1 MEKKKTTPAPQ
12 QTPSVEE
19 IATSRLKQAHS
30 KLMEVQAEINK
41 ADELLAPASA
51 GTLDLEELHK
61 VSCRLHYLMAYMDS
75 NLSSAAFYAKGAMYT
90 TDLALWE
97 RKDQEDKRP
106 YTRPA
111 VGAVRDYKQ
120 KQ

>member
-1 MEKKKTTPAPQ
+1 M
-12 QTPSVEE
+12 
-19 IATSRLKQAHS
+19 
-30 KLMEVQAEINK
+30 KLQAEINK

-51 GTLDLEELHK
+51 GALSLEELHK

-97 RKDQEDKRP
+97 RKDQEGKRR
-106 YTRPA
+106 YTSPA
-111 VGAVRDYKQ
+111 VVAVRGDR
-120 KQ
+120 

>member
-1 MEKKKTTPAPQ
+1 MEEKETAPAPQ
-12 QTPSVEE
+12 QAPSVEE
-19 IATSRLKQAHS
+19 SATKRLKQAHGR
-30 KLMEVQAEINK
+30 LMEVQAEINK

-51 GTLDLEELHK
+51 GTLSLEELHK

-97 RKDQEDKRP
+97 RKDQEEKRR
-106 YTRPA
+106 YTRPE
-111 VGAVRDYKQ
+111 VGAVRGDR
-120 KQ
+120 